1 MEKHPVTNTEHDGL
15 CEECS
20 RPLTKENV
28 VEGDL
33 GFYCSDGCLEQFESE
48 PFLDYREDFHSDI

>member
-1 MEKHPVTNTEHDGL
+1 MEKNPVTKTEHNGL

-28 VEGDL
+28 VEGDF
-33 GFYCSDGCLEQFESE
+33 GFYCSDGCLEEFESGLE
-48 PFLDYREDFHSDI
+48 FPYREDFHSDI